1 MNFLRRKARFEKSAT
16 AAYTQGT
23 VRREIEIHVERE
35 WVSVTG
41 QQQPAGAPGSADP
54 CPLCGHHLTSTTT
67 FLHGVLADGH
77 PAIHGS
83 CPGVIEPETL
93 ATKLTEFEPSATK
106 MELL

>member
-16 AAYTQGT
+16 AAYMQGT

-35 WVSVTG
+35 WVSVTA
-41 QQQPAGAPGSADP
+41 QQRPAEATGSTDA
-54 CPLCGHHLTSTTT
+54 CPLCGHHLASTTT
-67 FLHGVLADGH
+67 FLQGELADGH

-83 CPGVIEPETL
+83 CPGLIEQVNL
-93 ATKLTEFEPSATK
+93 APKLAEFEPATTK